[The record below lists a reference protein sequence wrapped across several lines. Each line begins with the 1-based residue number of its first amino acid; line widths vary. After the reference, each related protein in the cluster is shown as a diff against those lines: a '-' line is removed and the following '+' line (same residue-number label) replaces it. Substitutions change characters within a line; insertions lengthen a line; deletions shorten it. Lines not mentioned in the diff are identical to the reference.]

1 MLFRHAQ
8 NEGLL
13 PGRSIESM
21 AAASVYATCRC
32 NGLPRLFEDIE
43 AVTQCSRSKLK
54 TAYGVLNV
62 ELELPTKPVAPR
74 EFLPRL
80 SSDLEVDLPMRIER
94 RAAYL
99 VERVEDAEFTVG
111 KHPAGVAA
119 ACLYTA
125 AHESDWLVTQV
136 AVADV
141 AGVSTVTLRT
151 RCNELA
157 SVLNEAEDM
166 EEAV

>member
-13 PGRSIESM
+13 PGHSIESM

-62 ELELPTKPVAPR
+62 ELGLPAKPVAPR

-80 SSDLEVDLPMRIER
+80 SSALEVDLPMRIER

-99 VERVEDAEFTVG
+99 VERIEDAEFTIG
-111 KHPAGVAA
+111 EHPAGIAA

-125 AHESDWLVTQV
+125 VDESGRLVTQV

-141 AGVSTVTLRT
+141 AGISTVTLRT

-157 SVLNEAEDM
+157 SVLGEDEDV